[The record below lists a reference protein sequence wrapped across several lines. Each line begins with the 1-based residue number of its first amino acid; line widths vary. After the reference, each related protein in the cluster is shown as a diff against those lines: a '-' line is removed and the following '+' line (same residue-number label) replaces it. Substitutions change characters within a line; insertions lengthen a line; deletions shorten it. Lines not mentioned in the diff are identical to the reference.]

1 VTIPG
6 QASEL
11 YQFIP
16 LVPDGIERSTGEIT
30 IRYPIDPHV
39 AANAP
44 VDIPYTAKSA
54 RDMAAELAP
63 YVAQARASWPAAR
76 ARYLAGLPP
85 RQAFFVTVELRDA
98 KHRTE
103 RVFVAV
109 DEIADGTVSGR
120 IWNDIELVEGYS
132 FRQSITVPESEVLDW
147 TIARPDGSEEGNFI
161 GKYLDSHRSGTAK

>member
-11 YQFIP
+11 YLFIP
-16 LVPDGIERSTGEIT
+16 LVPYGIERSTGEIT
-30 IRYPIDPHV
+30 TRYPIDPHV

-85 RQAFFVTVELRDA
+85 RQAFFPT
-98 KHRTE
+98 KHHRAGV
-103 RVFVAV
+103 RSARL
-109 DEIADGTVSGR
+109 DHCASGR
-120 IWNDIELVEGYS
+120 QRG
-132 FRQSITVPESEVLDW
+132 RQFHRQVP
-147 TIARPDGSEEGNFI
+147 
-161 GKYLDSHRSGTAK
+161 